1 MPPFFAVATDTQL
14 ALLTDIACPNKTKKV
29 PKAHEPFLRMI
40 YQARGQKVR
49 ALFDRSNLPNHQCAI
64 RNRIKRAKLWM
75 R

>member
-1 MPPFFAVATDTQL
+1 MS
-14 ALLTDIACPNKTKKV
+14 
-29 PKAHEPFLRMI
+29 MI

-49 ALFDRSNLPNHQCAI
+49 ALFDRSNLPTHERAI